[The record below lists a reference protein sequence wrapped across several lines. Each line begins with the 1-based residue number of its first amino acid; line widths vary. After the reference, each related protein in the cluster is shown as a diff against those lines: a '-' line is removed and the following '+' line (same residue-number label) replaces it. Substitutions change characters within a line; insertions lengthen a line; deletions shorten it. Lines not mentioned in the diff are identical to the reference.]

1 MLWIPDCRAELGLAA
16 LGPRVAGNSAS
27 LLFCLL
33 FLPLGALVPRSL
45 AGRGRAGWD
54 VGPAA
59 AIGVFSQSEAMAAAC
74 TLLTAAV
81 YKTTLH
87 DRRSIITRK

>member
-1 MLWIPDCRAELGLAA
+1 MLWIPDAAGLRAGLGC
-16 LGPRVAGNSAS
+16 LGASSGGGGLPS

-33 FLPLGALVPRSL
+33 FLPLAPWSPVP
-45 AGRGRAGWD
+45 GWGGGETGWD
-54 VGPAA
+54 VIRHA

-81 YKTTLH
+81 KTLS
-87 DRRSIITRK
+87 RPAAR

>member
-1 MLWIPDCRAELGLAA
+1 MLWIPDAAGLRAGLGC
-16 LGPRVAGNSAS
+16 LGAWRGGGGLPS

-33 FLPLGALVPRSL
+33 LLPLAPWCPPPPPVP
-45 AGRGRAGWD
+45 GWGGGETGWD
-54 VGPAA
+54 VIRHA

-81 YKTTLH
+81 KTLS
-87 DRRSIITRK
+87 RPAAR